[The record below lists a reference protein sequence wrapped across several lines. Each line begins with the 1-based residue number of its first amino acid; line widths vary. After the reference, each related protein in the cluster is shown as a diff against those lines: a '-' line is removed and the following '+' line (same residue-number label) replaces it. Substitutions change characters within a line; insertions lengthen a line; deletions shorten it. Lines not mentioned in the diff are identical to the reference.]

1 MWRAPRAPSFEATD
15 PVSVREPRGHKIRC
29 VTDFFT
35 LSEEHQAI
43 REAARAVAE
52 AKIAPFAAEV
62 DEDARYPHE
71 ADAALRAVDFH
82 APHVPEQY
90 GGAGAD
96 ALATVLVI
104 EEIARVCVSSSLIPA
119 VNKLGSLP
127 VQIGGSEELKSKYLG
142 KLAAGEGGFSYCLS
156 EPDAGSDAANQKT
169 RAVRDGDEWVLN
181 GVKRWITNA
190 GESEYYTVL
199 TMTDPEKRSKGVT
212 AFVVEKSD
220 EGVSFGAP
228 EKKLGIKGSPTR
240 EVYFDNVRI
249 PHDRMIGSEGEGFEI
264 AMKTLDHTRVTI
276 AAQAVGVA
284 QGALDYALGYVQE
297 RKQFGKPVADF
308 QGLQF
313 MIADMGMKVEA
324 ARQLTYAAAGRSER
338 GDKDLTF
345 FGAAAKA
352 FASDTAMQVTTDAVQ
367 LLGGYGFTRDYPVER
382 MMRDAKITQIYEG
395 TNQVQRIVMA
405 RQLLAGI
412 QSTL

>member
-1 MWRAPRAPSFEATD
+1 MSYPLFA
-15 PVSVREPRGHKIRC
+15 
-29 VTDFFT
+29 

-43 REAARAVAE
+43 RGAVRDLCE
-52 AKIAPFAAEV
+52 AKVAPYAADV
-62 DEDARYPHE
+62 DENARYPQE
-71 ADAALRAVDFH
+71 AADALRAADFH
-82 APHVPEQY
+82 APHVPEEY

-104 EEIARVCVSSSLIPA
+104 EEIARVCMASSLIPA

-127 VQIGGSEELKSKYLG
+127 VMLAGSPELQKKYLT

-156 EPDAGSDAANQKT
+156 EPDAGSDAVAMKT
-169 RAVRDGDEWVLN
+169 RAVRDGDDWVLD

-190 GESEYYTVL
+190 GVSEYYTV
-199 TMTDPEKRSKGVT
+199 MAVTDAEKRSRGIS

-240 EVYFDNVRI
+240 EVYLDQVRI
-249 PHDRMIGSEGEGFEI
+249 PADRMIGEEGTGFET
-264 AMKTLDHTRVTI
+264 AMRTLDHTRITI

-284 QGALDYALGYVQE
+284 QGAMDFALKYAQE
-297 RKQFGKPVADF
+297 RQQFGKPISDF
-308 QGLQF
+308 QGMQF
-313 MIADMGMKVEA
+313 LLADMGTKVEA

-345 FGAAAKA
+345 FGAAAKC
-352 FASDTAMQVTTDAVQ
+352 FASDVAMEVTTNAVQ
-367 LLGGYGFTRDYPVER
+367 VLGGYGYTRDYPLER

-395 TNQVQRIVMA
+395 TNQVQRIVVA
-405 RQLLAGI
+405 RQLLSGI
-412 QSTL
+412 QSELP

>member
-1 MWRAPRAPSFEATD
+1 MTD
-15 PVSVREPRGHKIRC
+15 QPMYA
-29 VTDFFT
+29 

-43 REAARAVAE
+43 REAVRAVCDAKVAPAAAAADENAE
-52 AKIAPFAAEV
+52 FPQASYDALVAADFA
-62 DEDARYPHE
+62 
-71 ADAALRAVDFH
+71 
-82 APHVPEQY
+82 APHVAEEF

-96 ALATVLVI
+96 ALATCIVI
-104 EEIARVCVSSSLIPA
+104 EEVARACVSSSLIPG
-119 VNKLGSLP
+119 VNKLGSMPL
-127 VQIGGSEELKSKYLG
+127 ILDGSAELKKKYLTR
-142 KLAAGEGGFSYCLS
+142 LAAGDAMFSYCLS
-156 EPDAGSDAANQKT
+156 EPDAGSDAGAMKT
-169 RAVRDGDEWVLN
+169 KAVREGDDWVLN

-190 GESEYYTVL
+190 GVSDFYTVFAV
-199 TMTDPEKRSKGVT
+199 TDSEQRTKGIT
-212 AFVVEKSD
+212 AFVVEKTD

-249 PHDRMIGSEGEGFEI
+249 PGDRMIGTEGAGFGL
-264 AMKTLDHTRVTI
+264 AMRVLDHTRVTI

-284 QGALDYALGYVQE
+284 QGALDYAIGYARE
-297 RKQFGKPVADF
+297 RQQFGKSIAEF

-313 MIADMGMKVEA
+313 LLADMGMKVEA

-345 FGAAAKA
+345 FGAAAKC
-352 FASDTAMQVTTDAVQ
+352 FASDVAMEVTTNAVQ
-367 LLGGYGFTRDYPVER
+367 VLGGYGYTRDYPVER

-405 RQLLAGI
+405 RQLLNGI
-412 QSTL
+412 QSEL